1 MSEIDPWALPQGA
14 AGDAGAGIAGAAPRP
29 RLTLAAPLNKTLPI
43 VVLVLGVLYV
53 LVSLIEV
60 VVLNNEVSLANGLL
74 NASNVTQ
81 DQVNQAQTD
90 DNTIKT
96 VSWIALVVFIA
107 TLVAIRAWERSLNQ
121 TLGSVGARRAVFN
134 RAGYVYFRG
143 AWMVS
148 ILLSLFLSVTNSN
161 DNLTT
166 VQDVIDH
173 DHEYMLYYGLRALVG
188 LVLLFFAVRLKQ
200 LSEDAVKRL
209 GKAYA

>member
-1 MSEIDPWALPQGA
+1 M
-14 AGDAGAGIAGAAPRP
+14 
-29 RLTLAAPLNKTLPI
+29 
-43 VVLVLGVLYV
+43 
-53 LVSLIEV
+53 
-60 VVLNNEVSLANGLL
+60 
-74 NASNVTQ
+74 
-81 DQVNQAQTD
+81 
-90 DNTIKT
+90 
-96 VSWIALVVFIA
+96 
-107 TLVAIRAWERSLNQ
+107 
-121 TLGSVGARRAVFN
+121 FN